1 MVGMTTR
8 STQRVGWRPQH
19 IVYLLCIFLVL
30 VISPLDFSI
39 DIGSLLEK
47 SIGDKRS
54 WTPPISLSR
63 RVSKGTIDM
72 MIHRSGAFANR
83 ARLKVEPVD
92 EVQFT
97 LWSSAQLRDGW
108 GDGAL
113 KKFKNVNHA
122 CPFVQTCK
130 SVIGD
135 EERTTSASLS
145 KSAASINMISDC
157 QKINSKLSR
166 RFHQDGASFGQSRVL
181 LCGEGGREVV
191 EKELPYYDVSML
203 MDPSPPLGNARK
215 NTVLFYNPHVRGG
228 ILFLM
233 KAMLNHHQQDIA
245 VAAWKREYDVSMF
258 VSNCN
263 GKERNH
269 FLNDLHIAN
278 GLRVFSFGKCF
289 QDNTKRITAS
299 SFLDKFEGEFLGTN
313 RVSKFE
319 EKRLTQ
325 VHFRYAVSME
335 NTIDRPFYVTEKI
348 FDAFR
353 AGSIPIYYGTPEVY
367 LFTPGPKSFIDASDF
382 LHPRDLI
389 NYLQYLNSNFSAFQ
403 EYFLWDWEEYSQR
416 PWIVSSMVTTTWQ
429 CALCLQISTSQYP
442 HE

>member
-1 MVGMTTR
+1 MEAKLEGEAR
-8 STQRVGWRPQH
+8 STQRMNWRPKH
-19 IVYLLCIFLVL
+19 IVYVLCIFLVL
-30 VISPLDFSI
+30 VISPLDFSVYI
-39 DIGSLLEK
+39 ASLLEK
-47 SIGDKRS
+47 PVGDKRT

-63 RVSKGTIDM
+63 RVSKGAIDM
-72 MIHRSGAFANR
+72 MIRRSEAFANR
-83 ARLKVEPVD
+83 ARLKAEPVD

-108 GDGAL
+108 GGGAL
-113 KKFKNVNHA
+113 RKFLNVNHECA
-122 CPFVQTCK
+122 FVQTCK

-157 QKINSKLSR
+157 RKINSKLSR
-166 RFHQDGASFGQSRVL
+166 RFHQDGARFGQSHVL

-203 MDPSPPLGNARK
+203 MDPSPPLGDAQK

-228 ILFLM
+228 VLFLI
-233 KAMLNHHQQDIA
+233 KAMLSHRRQDMA
-245 VAAWKREYDVSMF
+245 VVAWKRDYDVSMF

-263 GKERNH
+263 GKERNR
-269 FLNDLHIAN
+269 FLNYLHMAN

-289 QDNTKRITAS
+289 QDKGKRATAS
-299 SFLDKFEGEFLGTN
+299 SFLDKLGGELIG
-313 RVSKFE
+313 RLSKFE

-325 VHFRYAVSME
+325 MHFRYAVSME

-382 LHPRDLI
+382 LHPGDLI

-429 CALCLQISTSQYP
+429 CALCLQISTSQ
-442 HE
+442 